1 MWNFFNYIT
10 QSILQD
16 KGIFD
21 QFVEQTFVVLIN
33 VMNKD
38 PNTFS
43 TQIEAV
49 QTVWNV
55 ASKTL
60 ENARSKNDEIEALM
74 VVTLLNSLLENI
86 QGLQNLIPMIID
98 MYLGQLSEAKTPD
111 YTLMLVQGI
120 LMCIWYDYGV
130 ALGSLQEKK
139 ADSQFFQLL
148 FKQIQEER
156 VKEDFEVKRCILG
169 LSALLVPA
177 EMPPS
182 VTENYGNIIN
192 ALVFLSEKS
201 IKIRNMEVQKE
212 EQAEE
217 QREAPGQII
226 EDEDD
231 CGLDIESDDEEDDEW
246 DEDDDYNGD
255 DSLYSSPLDKVDE
268 VLHLHSQLAKL
279 QENGGQDMITYLMSQ
294 LSPENQQLL
303 QTTAEAA

>member
-98 MYLGQLSEAKTPD
+98 MYLG
-111 YTLMLVQGI
+111 
-120 LMCIWYDYGV
+120 
-130 ALGSLQEKK
+130 
-139 ADSQFFQLL
+139 
-148 FKQIQEER
+148 
-156 VKEDFEVKRCILG
+156 
-169 LSALLVPA
+169 
-177 EMPPS
+177 
-182 VTENYGNIIN
+182 
-192 ALVFLSEKS
+192 
-201 IKIRNMEVQKE
+201 
-212 EQAEE
+212 
-217 QREAPGQII
+217 
-226 EDEDD
+226 
-231 CGLDIESDDEEDDEW
+231 
-246 DEDDDYNGD
+246 
-255 DSLYSSPLDKVDE
+255 
-268 VLHLHSQLAKL
+268 
-279 QENGGQDMITYLMSQ
+279 
-294 LSPENQQLL
+294 
-303 QTTAEAA
+303 